1 MRKLFL
7 VPALLTGLTG
17 CAGLAFSSQ
26 GVMVAGLY
34 ADGGTGTQA
43 TDNDLG
49 KKRGEA
55 CASSILGL
63 VTTGDASIRA
73 AADAG
78 GITQIAAVDSTI
90 TNILGLYA
98 KYCTV
103 VSGDAGDGGGGND
116 DRPQHEP
123 VEGNE
128 GNK

>member
-1 MRKLFL
+1 MRKLLL
-7 VPALLTGLTG
+7 VPTLLFGLTG
-17 CAGLAFSSQ
+17 CAGFAFSSQ
-26 GVMVAGLY
+26 GVAAGFLY
-34 ADGGTGTQA
+34 ADAGTGYHA

-78 GITQIAAVDSTI
+78 GITQIASVDSTI

-103 VSGDAGDGGGGND
+103 VSGDSGDNA
-116 DRPQHEP
+116 PAPEHAP
-123 VEGNE
+123 IEG
-128 GNK
+128 